1 MLNSISAFINTSNL
15 FPEPPDLSFYPEIE
29 ICPDCQ
35 RNLKVYKTTTRKV
48 FTLHIGCFFAKETLL
63 YCGACKA
70 NNIYRA
76 DELSRYIPA
85 NSNYG
90 YDIII
95 YIGEAMFIKH
105 LQAVEIQI
113 LLKKEYNVPV
123 SISEI
128 EYLSKKFIVYIA
140 EIQEKYNFK
149 IVDCMKNNGGYILHL
164 DALGGTGGDRLISG
178 LDSISDIVLNNSK
191 IESENSIFIKPFLK
205 KIKNDFGEP
214 LAIVQDMGRGI
225 MKAVEDIF
233 DDPLILIC
241 HFHFLRDIGK
251 DLLKDNNAILK
262 KRVQYFNIRVELR
275 SCAKEVGII
284 YANNNQ
290 TDDKYNNFLTNL
302 YIIIAWIL
310 DWKSSSDGYGFPF
323 DRPYY
328 DLIKRIKMAEKKLKE
343 LDVIPE
349 DKATIMEVNNIYNKA
364 IKLLGMISSDAELN
378 NAMAVLDRDIE
389 IFDNLRTAMRIAPKE
404 NGKGLNDSG
413 DDSIK
418 LIETKVIEF
427 IKTTKENKE
436 FCESKKGRIF
446 FKQIEKYQDKLF
458 SDPIKVTTDDG
469 ELKLIQPQRT
479 NNIMEQM
486 FRKFTRDNKRKTG
499 DDSIKRTIQGMVKDT
514 PLIRNWQNDK
524 YMEMMLDK
532 GKSKVDL
539 FTEIDFEKV
548 SNKMKSLKE
557 VNNKIPK
564 KIREK
569 LKSNKGNDTL
579 EL

>member
-1 MLNSISAFINTSNL
+1 L
-15 FPEPPDLSFYPEIE
+15 FSEPPDLPFYPGIE

-63 YCGACKA
+63 YCGECKA

-76 DELSRYIPA
+76 EELSRHIPA

-113 LLKKEYNVPV
+113 LLKKEYNIPV

-191 IESENSIFIKPFLK
+191 IASENSIVIKPFLE

-214 LAIVQDMGRGI
+214 IAVVQDMGRGI
-225 MKAVEDIF
+225 MKAVEDVF

-241 HFHFLRDIGK
+241 HFHFLRDLGK
-251 DLLKDNNAILK
+251 DLLKGNNDILK
-262 KRVQYFNIRVELR
+262 KRIQYFNIRVELR
-275 SCAKEVGII
+275 NCAKEVGII
-284 YANNNQ
+284 YADNNQ
-290 TDDKYNNFLTNL
+290 IGGKYNYFLTSL
-302 YIIIAWIL
+302 YTILEWIL

-323 DRPYY
+323 DRSYY
-328 DLIKRIKMAEKKLKE
+328 DLIKRIKTAEKELNK
-343 LDVIPE
+343 LDVVPE
-349 DKATIMEVNNIYNKA
+349 DLAAIVEISTLYDKA
-364 IKLLGMISSDAELN
+364 IKLLETLSSDAELN
-378 NAMAVLDRDIE
+378 NAMTVLNTDIE
-389 IFDNLRTAMRIAPKE
+389 IFDNLRAAMRIAPKE
-404 NGKGLNDSG
+404 KGKGLNDPG
-413 DDSIK
+413 DDNIE

-436 FCESKKGRIF
+436 FCESKKGKIF

-458 SDPIKVTTDDG
+458 SDPIKVTTADG

-532 GKSKVDL
+532 DKSKVDL
-539 FTEIDFEKV
+539 FAEIDFEKV
-548 SNKMKSLKE
+548 SDKMKRLKE
-557 VNNKIPK
+557 INNKIPK
-564 KIREK
+564 KIREI

-579 EL
+579 KL

>member
-1 MLNSISAFINTSNL
+1 MFS
-15 FPEPPDLSFYPEIE
+15 EPPDLPFYPCIE

-35 RNLKVYKTTTRKV
+35 RNLKVYKTITRKV
-48 FTLHIGCFFAKETLL
+48 FTLHVGCFFAKETLL
-63 YCGACKA
+63 YCGECKV

-76 DELSRYIPA
+76 EELSRYLPA

-90 YDIII
+90 YDVII

-113 LLKKEYNVPV
+113 LLKKEYNIPI
-123 SISEI
+123 SISAI

-164 DALGGTGGDRLISG
+164 DALGGAGGDRLISG

-191 IESENSIFIKPFLK
+191 IASENSIVIKPFLE

-214 LAIVQDMGRGI
+214 LAVVQDMGRGI
-225 MKAVEDIF
+225 MKAVEDVF

-241 HFHFLRDIGK
+241 HFHFLRDLGK
-251 DLLKDNNAILK
+251 DLLKENNDILK
-262 KRVQYFNIRVELR
+262 KRIQYFNIRVELR
-275 SCAKEVGII
+275 NCAKEVGII

-302 YIIIAWIL
+302 YTIIEWIL

-328 DLIKRIKMAEKKLKE
+328 DLIKRIKTAAKKLKK
-343 LDVIPE
+343 LDAISGDLADITE
-349 DKATIMEVNNIYNKA
+349 INNIYDKA
-364 IKLLGMISSDAELN
+364 IKLLETISSDAELN
-378 NAMAVLDRDIE
+378 NVMSLLNADIE
-389 IFDNLRTAMRIAPKE
+389 IFDNLRTAMRIALKE
-404 NGKGLNDSG
+404 KGKGLNDPG
-413 DDSIK
+413 DDNIE

-436 FCESKKGRIF
+436 FYNSNKGKKF
-446 FKQIEKYQDKLF
+446 FKQLEKYQDKLF
-458 SDPIKVTTDDG
+458 SDPIKVTTADG

-514 PLIRNWQNDK
+514 PLIRNWQNDT
-524 YMEMMLDK
+524 YMEMMLGK
-532 GKSKVDL
+532 GKSKIDL
-539 FTEIDFEKV
+539 FAEIDSEKV
-548 SNKMKSLKE
+548 SDKMKSLKE
-557 VNNKIPK
+557 INNHIPK
-564 KIREK
+564 KIRK
-569 LKSNKGNDTL
+569 ILKSNKDSDTL
-579 EL
+579 KL